1 MPIMGDNSVEK
12 RRGIEP
18 DGVFDADG
26 EEVGLES
33 YEGIQLSPAEVAFVD
48 HYCNEGSS
56 GRFNAS
62 EAYRLTHPGVQGKHA
77 TVYGGRWA
85 KKPHIMRAIQFRL
98 DNYALSVQE
107 SMAEL
112 RNVALA
118 PFSDLIDVKMRNGEI
133 ISTKMDLS
141 SKVRAL
147 EIVMRHYGALDNKA
161 GNQTAVVVNINTPG
175 IREEDLA

>member
-1 MPIMGDNSVEK
+1 MGENSVAK
-12 RRGIEP
+12 RGAITP
-18 DGVFDADG
+18 DGVFDADN

-33 YEGIQLSPAEVAFVD
+33 YEGVQLTPAEVAFVD
-48 HYCNEGSS
+48 HYCDEGSS
-56 GRFNAS
+56 GRFNAA
-62 EAYRLTHPGVQGKHA
+62 EAYRMAHPNVNWKHA
-77 TVYGGRWA
+77 TVYGGRMA

-98 DNYALSVQE
+98 ENYGLSVQE

-133 ISTKMDLS
+133 ISTKMDLA

-147 EIVMRHYGALDNKA
+147 EIIMRHYGALDNKA

-175 IREEDLA
+175 LREEDLA